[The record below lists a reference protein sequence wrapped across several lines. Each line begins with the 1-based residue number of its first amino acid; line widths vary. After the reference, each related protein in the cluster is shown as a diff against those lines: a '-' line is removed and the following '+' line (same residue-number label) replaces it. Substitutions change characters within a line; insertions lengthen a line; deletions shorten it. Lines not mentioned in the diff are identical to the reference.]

1 VERRIRWLGL
11 FLLLCFVLLFLQ
23 LNKVQVVDANQL
35 ANAPGNPRVVER
47 NRDQPRGSIL
57 SADGTVLAQSVV
69 SPLYSSTCGCQK
81 YERQYPTDSLFEDVV
96 GYDSPIDG
104 MTGVEAEYNQYLE
117 AHSKPVTTF
126 GDLLANPSVTDDVT
140 LTVSPSLQALAQK
153 ELGDRAGAVVVLDPT
168 TGAVEALYSSPSFDP
183 NGLASPFAATEN
195 STYTQADTPLTMQN
209 GGQFTPLN
217 PVAEVGAS
225 APGSTFKVITTA
237 AVYDT
242 VPQYIDYQFPY
253 VDEIPLPG
261 TNLLFH
267 NYGFGTCGGDIAV
280 MLPVSCDTGYAQL
293 GLKVGGQNLYNEATG
308 FGFDKI
314 PPIDLPTNPYWA
326 STFPSP
332 STFTDSQAT
341 LAYSAI
347 GQEDVT
353 ASALQMAL
361 VASGIA
367 DQGVIMTPHVLDAIR
382 DSQGNLV
389 KSYQPTP
396 WLTATSNATA
406 SAIGLLM
413 HQVTVS
419 GTAAGIFPE
428 SWDVA
433 AKTGTAEVGANAQLT
448 NDWMI
453 AFAPEN
459 QPTVAVAVYLPD
471 QPADATGASN
481 SGPIMKAILQATL
494 GEQ

>member
-1 VERRIRWLGL
+1 MDRRIRWLGL
-11 FLLLCFVLLFLQ
+11 FLLLCFGLLFLQ
-23 LNKVQVVDANQL
+23 LNRVQVVDANKL

-47 NRDQPRGSIL
+47 LRSQTRGRIL
-57 SADGTVLAQSVV
+57 SADGQVLAQSSV
-69 SPLYSSTCGCQK
+69 SPLYSATCNCDK
-81 YERQYPTDSLFEDVV
+81 YVRQYPTGALFEDVV
-96 GYDSPIDG
+96 GYDSLIDG
-104 MTGVEAEYNQYLE
+104 TTGVEAEYGSYLE
-117 AHSKPVTTF
+117 THNKPVTTF
-126 GDLLANPSVTDDVT
+126 GDLLATPSVTDDVT
-140 LTVSPSLQALAQK
+140 LTVSPSLQTLAQK
-153 ELGDRAGAVVVLDPT
+153 ELGNRAGAVVVLNPS

-183 NGLASPFAATEN
+183 NGLASPYAATEN
-195 STYTQADTPLTMQN
+195 STYAAANTAQVMQAR
-209 GGQFTPLN
+209 GKFTPLN

-242 VPQYIDYQFPY
+242 APKLITQYFP
-253 VDEIPLPG
+253 VVSQISLPD
-261 TNLLFH
+261 TNLPFH
-267 NYGFGTCGGDIAV
+267 NYGDGACGGEIAQ
-280 MLPVSCDTGYAQL
+280 MLPESCDTGYAQL
-293 GLKVGGQNLYNEATG
+293 GLDVGGQNLYNEATG
-308 FGFDKI
+308 FGFDQV
-314 PPIDLPTNPYWA
+314 PPIDLPTNKYWA
-326 STFPSP
+326 STFPSA
-332 STFTDSQAT
+332 STFTGSQAI

-367 DQGVIMTPHVLDAIR
+367 DEGVIMTPHVMDQIR

-389 KSYQPTP
+389 KAYQPTP

-406 SAIGLLM
+406 SSVGLLM

-419 GTAAGIFPE
+419 GTAAGIFPS

-433 AKTGTAEVGANAQLT
+433 AKTGTAEVGVNAQLT

-453 AFAPEN
+453 AFAPET
-459 QPTVAVAVYLPD
+459 QPKVAIAVFLPD

-481 SGPIMKAILQATL
+481 SGPIMKAMLQAAL
-494 GEQ
+494 GES